1 MFTEDHGPAPA
12 GRPAQMAE
20 PQLTNFDVAVIGGGP
35 AGSAVATRLAD
46 KGWTVV
52 QFEKDRHPRFHIGE
66 SLLPRTLPL
75 LEQLGVLDDVARIGV
90 TKHAAEF
97 WSSEH
102 GRFVEFPFAEALDP
116 NPPYAFQVRRS
127 EFDELLLRN
136 SAAHGVAVKE
146 GWRVE
151 SVELDSPDSCRL
163 VARDP
168 SGQATQ
174 WQSRFLVDATGRD
187 TFLATRLATK
197 TRNKQHNSA
206 AIFGHFRGAQRRE
219 GRSEGNISIYWF
231 EHGWFWMIPLRDDI
245 MSVGAVCWPYYL
257 KSRRVPVDEFF
268 MATIAL
274 QPQVQARLAKA
285 ELVSDVTATGNYSYQ
300 STGMYGRNY
309 LMVGDAFAFID
320 PVFSTGVHF
329 ALSGAF
335 AGADAVDAALR
346 EPARATAHLAA
357 HQRRLK
363 RGLKTFS
370 WFIYRI
376 TTPAMRH
383 LVTNPRNM
391 FRIRDAMVSLLAG
404 DLFGKTS
411 IHARLSLF
419 RVIYY
424 LHVLAAPRVSL
435 AAYRQRRRNV
445 DGPELRA
452 ESATHA
458 GDSR

>member
-1 MFTEDHGPAPA
+1 MFTEDRGPAPA
-12 GRPAQMAE
+12 GRPAEAAAA
-20 PQLTNFDVAVIGGGP
+20 QLSSFDVAVIGGGP
-35 AGSAVATRLAD
+35 AGSAIATRLAD

-90 TKHAAEF
+90 TKYAAEF

-102 GRFVEFPFAEALDP
+102 GRFVEFPFVEALNP
-116 NPPYAFQVRRS
+116 NPPYAYQVRRS

-136 SAAHGVAVKE
+136 SAAHGVTVKE
-146 GWRVE
+146 NWRVE
-151 SVELDSPDSCRL
+151 SVELDDPHRCRL
-163 VARDP
+163 VARGP
-168 SGQATQ
+168 SGQATD

-206 AIFGHFRGAQRRE
+206 AIFGHFRGARRRE
-219 GRSEGNISIYWF
+219 GRAEGNISIYWF

-257 KSRRVPVDEFF
+257 KSRKVPVREFLLS
-268 MATIAL
+268 TIAL
-274 QPQVQARLAKA
+274 QPEVQARLAAA

-346 EPARATAHLAA
+346 EPTRATAHLAA

-411 IHARLSLF
+411 IHARLALF

-424 LHVLAAPRVSL
+424 LHVLAAPRANL
-435 AAYRQRRRNV
+435 AAYRQRRQNV

-452 ESATHA
+452 ESAPHA